1 MIILILT
8 FLLHLCFIWG
18 AYIRNIWCMKKI
30 LLGIISVL
38 MMGLAFG
45 GRVAAADCRDI
56 EFVYA
61 RGSGAARNATAE

>member
-1 MIILILT
+1 
-8 FLLHLCFIWG
+8 
-18 AYIRNIWCMKKI
+18 MKKI